1 VPLYKVYGSEL
12 YMTIGNLQ
20 RFILNSTKN
29 TYLLIKVFWYKTFK
43 TKFFEK
49 QEDNTMAV
57 TNITPMTTV
66 EPSGA
71 VSAAN
76 VNEFENQ
83 LNNAVSSENNQILL
97 VDMTQVDFLDSAGL
111 MALVK
116 GFRLAQSLGRRFI
129 LCSLAPSVKMIFE
142 LTQLDR
148 VFEIFDSKDLIES
161 SFVVRI

>member
-1 VPLYKVYGSEL
+1 
-12 YMTIGNLQ
+12 
-20 RFILNSTKN
+20 
-29 TYLLIKVFWYKTFK
+29 
-43 TKFFEK
+43 
-49 QEDNTMAV
+49 MAV